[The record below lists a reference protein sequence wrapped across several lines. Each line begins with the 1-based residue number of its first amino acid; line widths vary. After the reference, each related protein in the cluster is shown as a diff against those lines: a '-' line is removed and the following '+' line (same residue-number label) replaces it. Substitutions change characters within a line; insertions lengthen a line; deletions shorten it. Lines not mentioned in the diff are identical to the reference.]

1 MRKVLRKKKRN
12 FVHRTQQLIMITITL
27 EVNELCIHNIGA
39 NHFASFT
46 YLK

>member
-1 MRKVLRKKKRN
+1 MRKVLREKKRN

-39 NHFASFT
+39 NHVASFT